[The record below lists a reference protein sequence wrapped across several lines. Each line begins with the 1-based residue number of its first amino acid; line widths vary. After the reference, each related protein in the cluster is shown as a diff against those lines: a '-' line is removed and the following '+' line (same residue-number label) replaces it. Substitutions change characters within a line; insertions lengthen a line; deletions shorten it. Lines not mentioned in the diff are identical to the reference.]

1 MSFEAQLEAAR
12 LAAIA
17 KAERLMADPAE
28 LSAFLAAR
36 LDEDEAAI
44 TAMGVEGAGRWWVG
58 QRFDGSLDPE
68 GSTVFVDVRR
78 SDGLGYIHLGR
89 PGVLA
94 GPTAVHIARH
104 NPVRVLAEVAVKR
117 ERLRMYVQ
125 QRETLRDVYANPDK
139 YTFDQQLAAA
149 VSASVQEALVRMD
162 ATVHERHPD
171 FKAEWRLP

>member
-1 MSFEAQLEAAR
+1 MSDIVE
-12 LAAIA
+12 
-17 KAERLMADPAE
+17 
-28 LSAFLAAR
+28 FLAAR

-89 PGVLA
+89 PGMLA

-104 NPVRVLAEVAVKR
+104 DPMRVLAEVKAKR
-117 ERLRMYVQ
+117 RCLERHSGF
-125 QRETLRDVYANPDK
+125 DFPFNPDDGPGD
-139 YTFDQQLAAA
+139 YAWTPRCDGHCHGEVWPCTELLDLAAPFNQHPHYDLA
-149 VSASVQEALVRMD
+149 WRVR
-162 ATVHERHPD
+162 
-171 FKAEWRLP
+171 